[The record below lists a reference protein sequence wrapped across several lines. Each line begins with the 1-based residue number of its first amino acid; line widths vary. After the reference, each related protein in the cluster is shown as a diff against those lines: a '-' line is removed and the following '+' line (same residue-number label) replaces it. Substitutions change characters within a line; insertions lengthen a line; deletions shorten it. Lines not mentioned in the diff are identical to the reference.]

1 MRKLLALVLVIPLLV
16 GISTSGCGVMYRQP
30 IFQGNLLDKAAVD
43 QLQQGMDKRQVMTL
57 LGTPSVRDP
66 FHHDRWDYV
75 ASRRTGRTG
84 KPVVKNM
91 TLYFE
96 SETLARWEGEYFP
109 EEDSELAKTMSKFGN
124 LAKDKDK
131 KRRR

>member
-1 MRKLLALVLVIPLLV
+1 MRKLLPALLALLFA
-16 GISTSGCGVMYRQP
+16 SGCGVLYRQP
-30 IFQGNLLDKAAVD
+30 IYQGNLLDKAAVD

-124 LAKDKDK
+124 LAKDKNK
-131 KRRR
+131 KGGR

>member
-1 MRKLLALVLVIPLLV
+1 MP
-16 GISTSGCGVMYRQP
+16 
-30 IFQGNLLDKAAVD
+30 DKAAVE
-43 QLQQGMDKRQVMTL
+43 QLEQGMDKRQVMTL

-66 FHHDRWDYV
+66 FHHDHWDYV

>member
-1 MRKLLALVLVIPLLV
+1 MRKLLALALVIPLLV
-16 GISTSGCGVMYRQP
+16 GISASGCGVLYRQP
-30 IFQGNLLDKAAVD
+30 IYQGNLLDKAAVE

>member
-1 MRKLLALVLVIPLLV
+1 MRKLLLVAVLA
-16 GISTSGCGVMYRQP
+16 SATAGCGILYKQP
-30 IFQGNLLDKAAVD
+30 IYQGNLLDKAAVD

>member
-1 MRKLLALVLVIPLLV
+1 MRKLLALALVIKFA
-16 GISTSGCGVMYRQP
+16 SGCGVLYRQP
-30 IFQGNLLDKAAVD
+30 IYQGNLLDKAAVD